1 MSLSL
6 APHHKGGEG
15 RHVITYRC
23 PERLIKK
30 SGFGGFSFQV
40 FPIRQT
46 LLFQQ
51 IILSRPLK
59 TQAKIYLSI
68 IPKLLIQKKNDST
81 HISSFISLNVT
92 LQHSPARDKYA
103 GSWNWKTPG
112 PWANGTQRTKAA
124 QINTITIGHWIFY
137 ACKITSLY
145 TYSINR

>member
-1 MSLSL
+1 MALSL

-30 SGFGGFSFQV
+30 SEFGVFSFQV
-40 FPIRQT
+40 FPICQT

-68 IPKLLIQKKNDST
+68 IPKFLIQKKNDST
-81 HISSFISLNVT
+81 NISNFISLST
-92 LQHSPARDKYA
+92 
-103 GSWNWKTPG
+103 
-112 PWANGTQRTKAA
+112 
-124 QINTITIGHWIFY
+124 
-137 ACKITSLY
+137 
-145 TYSINR
+145 TYSEPPTFPSQG